1 MGTAV
6 MTNQLEFSSVA
17 NKALK
22 AATGFWFV
30 VAIIGQLV
38 FAASVAIFY
47 GNSAARGNWQVW
59 NSGMSHGYAPG
70 HTLSNLAVVAHLSGA
85 VLIILLGA
93 LQLTPQVRNRF
104 PVFHRW
110 NGRVYLFGAFAITT
124 SAMYMIWI
132 RGSVGDFPQH
142 VGSTGNALLVWIF
155 GGLALRSAMA
165 RDFIAHR
172 RWALRLFI
180 ALLGV
185 WFYRVLMTLWLLA
198 WGRPAGFDPGTFTGP
213 FLNFMAFG
221 AYLLPLGVL
230 EMYLRAQKSPGTTQ
244 RIGMAAALFVLT
256 LVMGAGIAGAAVGT
270 WIPNMDMRSN
280 KLTDLIARTIRTQG
294 VGAAMAQYR
303 SLHDQGFPG
312 LYEKESQTNSLGYQ
326 FLHGGQ
332 TGAAVAVLQLN
343 VEAHPNSANTYDSLG
358 EAYLGAGNKTLAI
371 ENYRKALALD
381 PKMNSSINALKKLA
395 TP

>member
-1 MGTAV
+1 MSTAV
-6 MTNQLEFSSVA
+6 MTSQFEVSSVA
-17 NKALK
+17 NKLLR
-22 AATGFWFV
+22 AAAIFWFG

-47 GNSAARGNWQVW
+47 GNSAVHGNWQVW
-59 NSGMSHGYAPG
+59 NSGMSHGHQPG
-70 HTLSNLAVVAHLSGA
+70 HTLSNFAVAAHLSGA

-110 NGRVYLFGAFAITT
+110 NGRVYLFGALAITI

-142 VGSTGNALLVWIF
+142 VGSTGNVLLVWIF
-155 GGLALRSAMA
+155 GSLALRSAMT
-165 RDFIAHR
+165 RDFASHR

-185 WFYRVLMTLWLLA
+185 WFYRVIMTLWLLA
-198 WGRPAGFDPGTFTGP
+198 NGGPAGFDPATFTGP
-213 FLNFMAFG
+213 ALNVMAFA
-221 AYLLPLGVL
+221 AYLVPLAIL
-230 EMYLRAQKSPGTTQ
+230 ELYLHAQKAPAAAQ
-244 RIGMAAALFVLT
+244 RLGMAAALFVLT
-256 LVMGAGIAGAAVGT
+256 LVMGVGIAGAAVGT

-280 KLTDLIARTIRTQG
+280 KLTDVIAQTIRTQG
-294 VGAAMAQYR
+294 VDAAVAQYR
-303 SLHDQGFPG
+303 SLREQGFPG

-332 TGAAVAVLQLN
+332 PDVAVAVLQMN
-343 VEAHPNSANTYDSLG
+343 VDAHPNSANAYDSLG
-358 EAYLGAGNKTLAI
+358 EAYAGAGNKALAV
-371 ENYRKALALD
+371 ENYRKALTLD
-381 PKMNSSINALKKLA
+381 PKMNSSINALKKLTA
-395 TP
+395 P

>member
-6 MTNQLEFSSVA
+6 MTNSLEFSSVA
-17 NKALK
+17 NKALR
-22 AATGFWFV
+22 AAAGFWFV
-30 VAIIGQLV
+30 VAIIGQFV

-47 GNSAARGNWQVW
+47 GNSAARGNWQGW
-59 NSGMSHGYAPG
+59 NFGMSHGYAPG
-70 HTLSNLAVVAHLSGA
+70 PTLSHLAVVAHLSGA

-142 VGSTGNALLVWIF
+142 LGSTGNALLVWIF
-155 GGLALRSAMA
+155 GGLALRSAIA

-185 WFYRVLMTLWLLA
+185 WFYRVLMTLWLVA
-198 WGRPAGFDPGTFTGP
+198 WGRPAGFDAGTFTGP

-244 RIGMAAALFVLT
+244 RIRMVRALFVVPL
-256 LVMGAGIAGAAVGT
+256 L
-270 WIPNMDMRSN
+270 PC
-280 KLTDLIARTIRTQG
+280 ARLRREC

-332 TGAAVAVLQLN
+332 TDAAVAVLQLN

>member
-1 MGTAV
+1 MSTAV
-6 MTNQLEFSSVA
+6 MTTPFEMSSVA
-17 NKALK
+17 NKSLK
-22 AATGFWFV
+22 AAAVFWFV

-47 GNSAARGNWQVW
+47 GNSAARGNWQAW
-59 NSGMSHGYAPG
+59 NSSMSHGHLPG
-70 HTLSNLAVVAHLSGA
+70 HTLSNLAVIAHLSGA

-93 LQLTPQVRNRF
+93 LQLTPQIRNRF

-110 NGRVYLFGAFAITT
+110 NGRVYLFGAFAITI

-165 RDFIAHR
+165 RDFTAHR

-185 WFYRVLMTLWLLA
+185 WFYRVMFPLWIIA
-198 WGRPAGFDPGTFTGP
+198 WGRPVGFDPGTFTGP
-213 FLNFMAFG
+213 FLNFMAFA
-221 AYLLPLGVL
+221 AYLLPLGIL
-230 EMYLRAQKSPGTTQ
+230 EIYLRAQKSPGTTQ
-244 RIGMAAALFVLT
+244 RLAMAAALFVLT
-256 LVMGAGIAGAAVGT
+256 LLMGVGIAAAAVGT

-280 KLTDLIARTIRTQG
+280 KLTDVIAQTIRAQS
-294 VGAAMAQYR
+294 VDAAMAQYR

-326 FLHGGQ
+326 YLHAGQ
-332 TGAAVAVLQLN
+332 TDAAVAILQLN
-343 VEAHPNSANTYDSLG
+343 VEAHPNSANAYDSLG

-381 PKMNSSINALKKLA
+381 PKMNSSINVLKRLT